1 MKMITVDVLV
11 WYKDSK
17 GEELFSSSERTMF
30 EHDVQWCC
38 KQFAQVNQG
47 QCAIYYGEE
56 KIADFDAR

>member
-17 GEELFSSSERTMF
+17 GEEMFSSFERTMF

-38 KQFAQVNQG
+38 EQFAQVNQG
-47 QCAIYYGEE
+47 QCKIYYGEE
-56 KIADFDAR
+56 KIAEFDAR